1 MGACITA
8 TVGRAPLPGRSEGM
22 TLGTPMPTVRVLV
35 VDHREPYR
43 RAAQELLANTP
54 DFTSLGESASA
65 EEALETAIQVR
76 PDLVLVE
83 ADMPG
88 IDGLETR
95 KRLED
100 ALPGTVVVLLTAER
114 DLTLETLTPTG
125 LQALWRDNRPA

>member
-1 MGACITA
+1 MGVCTTA
-8 TVGRAPLPGRSEGM
+8 TVGRAPLRGRREGA
-22 TLGTPMPTVRVLV
+22 TLGAPMPTVGVMV

-43 RAAQELLANTP
+43 RAARELVANTP

-83 ADMPG
+83 AELPG
-88 IDGLETR
+88 IDGMETS
-95 KRLED
+95 KRLEE
-100 ALPGTVVVLLTAER
+100 ALPGSVVVLLAAER

-125 LQALWRDNRPA
+125 LQALWRENRPA

>member
-1 MGACITA
+1 MSP
-8 TVGRAPLPGRSEGM
+8 VGVM
-22 TLGTPMPTVRVLV
+22 I
-35 VDHREPYR
+35 VDHREPCR
-43 RAAQELLANTP
+43 RVAQDLVANTP
-54 DFTSLGESASA
+54 DFTSLGGTSSA

-83 ADMPG
+83 ADLPG

-95 KRLED
+95 RRLER
-100 ALPGTVVVLLTAER
+100 ALPKTVVVLLTAER